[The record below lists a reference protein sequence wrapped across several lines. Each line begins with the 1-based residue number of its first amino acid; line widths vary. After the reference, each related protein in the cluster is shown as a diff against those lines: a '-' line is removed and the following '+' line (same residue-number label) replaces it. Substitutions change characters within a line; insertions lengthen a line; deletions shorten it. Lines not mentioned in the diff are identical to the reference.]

1 MTGQLPQVNALLL
14 CDLAFQQAVTG
25 KWCIIGT
32 FSVIWVREFPAT
44 HSPLVAFVSLSDFTG
59 NAMVQLTIRDPA
71 GEHVISV
78 RGQIPQLPQS
88 LFELAFMFPPVTL
101 KEPGSYSIEL
111 HAGGELLTV
120 RSFRVE
126 KHNFPNMPY
135 PGGPTPEQQPPPPSE
150 G

>member
-1 MTGQLPQVNALLL
+1 MSNQLPQVNALLL
-14 CDLAFQQAVTG
+14 CDQAFQQAVTG

-32 FSVIWVREFPAT
+32 FSVIWVREFPAV
-44 HSPLVAFVSLSDFTG
+44 HAPLVAFVSLSDFTG
-59 NAMVQLTIRDPA
+59 NAMVQLTVRDPA

-88 LFELAFMFPPVTL
+88 LFELAFIFPPVNL

-126 KHNFPNMPY
+126 KHNFPNMPF
-135 PGGPTPEQQPPPPSE
+135 PGPQAEQAPPPPSE

>member
-1 MTGQLPQVNALLL
+1 MASQLPQVNALLL
-14 CDLAFQQAVTG
+14 CDQAFQQAVTG

-32 FSVIWVREFPAT
+32 FSVIWVREFPAV
-44 HSPLVAFVSLSDFTG
+44 HAPLVAFVSLSDFTG
-59 NAMVQLTIRDPA
+59 NSMVQLTIRDPA

-78 RGQIPQLPQS
+78 RGQIPQLPQT
-88 LFELAFMFPPVTL
+88 LFELAFVFPPVNL
-101 KEPGSYSIEL
+101 KEAGSYSIEL

-135 PGGPTPEQQPPPPSE
+135 AGPSVEQQPPQEPQP
-150 G
+150 